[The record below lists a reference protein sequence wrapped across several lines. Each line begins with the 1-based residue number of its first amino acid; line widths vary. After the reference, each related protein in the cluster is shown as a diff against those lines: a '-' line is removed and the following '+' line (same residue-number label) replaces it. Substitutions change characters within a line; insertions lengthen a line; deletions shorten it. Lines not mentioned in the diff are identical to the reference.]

1 MKETTEL
8 LVFLAKI
15 ILKTIHNQK
24 DGFQLG
30 DLLTYIENIKDAPQA
45 FSGLKEIKPEFA
57 NADSATIKELVNSIK
72 VILVEKEPN
81 IDELLLEAL
90 ISSLTTLFS
99 TYALLAK
106 K

>member
-1 MKETTEL
+1 MKETNEL
-8 LVFLAKI
+8 LVFLTQI

-45 FSGLKEIKPEFA
+45 FTGLKAIKGEFEA
-57 NADSATIKELVNSIK
+57 ASTEEVKGLVSSVK
-72 VILVEKEPN
+72 AVIVEKEPN
-81 IDELLLEAL
+81 IDTLLLEAL
-90 ISSLTTLFS
+90 VSSLTTLFS

>member
-1 MKETTEL
+1 MIETKEL
-8 LVFLAKI
+8 LVFLTQI

-24 DGFQLG
+24 DGFQLA
-30 DLLTYIENIKDAPQA
+30 DLLTYVNMLPDAPKA
-45 FSGLKEIKPEFA
+45 FGGLKDIKPEFA
-57 NADSATIKELVNSIK
+57 AADSNTIKELVNSVKEI
-72 VILVEKEPN
+72 IVEKEPN

-90 ISSLTTLFS
+90 VSSLTTLFS